1 MAKSLKGGLDGI
13 LGGTPEKR
21 NKSIEQEVSHRATFV
36 IDKNQHEKLKAL
48 AWWKR
53 KQIKDVL
60 HDALSQYFDSIP
72 EKEMETT
79 MKEYAELINKSEK
92 K

>member
-36 IDKNQHEKLKAL
+36 IDKNQHEILKAL

-60 HDALSQYFDSIP
+60 HDALAQYFDLIP
-72 EKEMETT
+72 EKEMEKANREFNEF
-79 MKEYAELINKSEK
+79 MNEK
-92 K
+92 